1 MDREKVVQELLC
13 ILNEKYGLYDI
24 SENDNLFES
33 ISNFTEI
40 HMVFLV
46 MDNMKKYKVN
56 FPEKA
61 FQNYEFVTI
70 SNIADKI
77 INAYNFN

>member
-1 MDREKVVQELLC
+1 MDREKVVQELIC

-24 SENDNLFES
+24 LENDNLFES

-40 HMVFLV
+40 HMVFFVL
-46 MDNMKKYKVN
+46 DIMKKYKVN
-56 FPEKA
+56 FSEKA

-70 SNIADKI
+70 GNIADKI